1 MEKRPL
7 TAEEFIG
14 PLSRTYMLDKNE
26 QTAMED
32 WTQAWT
38 GDADRDKKD
47 DKEDDAAGGKDGKGK
62 KGKKK

>member
-14 PLSRTYMLDKNE
+14 PLSRTYMLDKSE
-26 QTAMED
+26 QTAIED

-47 DKEDDAAGGKDGKGK
+47 EKEDDAGGGKDKGK